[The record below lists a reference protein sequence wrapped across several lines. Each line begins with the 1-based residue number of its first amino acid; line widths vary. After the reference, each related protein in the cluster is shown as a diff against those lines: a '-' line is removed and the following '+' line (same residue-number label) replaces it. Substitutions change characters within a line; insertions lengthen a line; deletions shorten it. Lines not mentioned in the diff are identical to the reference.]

1 MTADELRALPLFA
14 DVSDAGLERLSG
26 CVAELERDPG
36 QVIALP
42 GDPGS
47 GMFVIR
53 EGTVSVELRGD
64 APIELKDGNFFG
76 ELALLTPR
84 ATRIGRVRAATKV
97 RLLSVPRED
106 ALALV
111 ESEPSVAL
119 TMLKEIARRF
129 AGVPL
134 DS

>member
-1 MTADELRALPLFA
+1 MTIDELRALSLFA
-14 DVSDAGLERLSG
+14 GVSDAGLARLAE

-76 ELALLTPR
+76 ELALLTPQ
-84 ATRIGRVRAATKV
+84 AARIGRVRAATKV
-97 RLLSVPRED
+97 RVLSIPRED